1 VLSEDHGAERRDHPG
16 LPARAAR
23 RTAAKRPHRAW
34 VRFISVSLF
43 LALVLVC
50 GVILG
55 LPAWQGHLHI
65 MVPYWLLSLG
75 LLVLGSRS
83 EWLRQH
89 GGIAIALLDM
99 PVVFLLLRGFVAAF
113 PITRPGRPRSASH
126 SSCISRK
133 GYAGGSKSCTATVT
147 PGSALSVI
155 DSPRW
160 NRRVNV

>member
-1 VLSEDHGAERRDHPG
+1 MAPSDVTTQAFQRALLAERRRN
-16 LPARAAR
+16 ARIG
-23 RTAAKRPHRAW
+23 AW

-55 LPAWQGHLHI
+55 LPGWQGHLHVL
-65 MVPYWLLSLG
+65 VPYWLVSLG

-113 PITRPGRPRSASH
+113 PDNQ
-126 SSCISRK
+126 
-133 GYAGGSKSCTATVT
+133 AGPATF
-147 PGSALSVI
+147 GLALI
-155 DSPRW
+155 MYLP
-160 NRRVNV
+160 